1 MSRPASSA
9 DGAPGSQPPGS
20 PGSEAMRLSGSV
32 LKRESSGVT
41 TPKSAARTRQACWR
55 SRAGTVASQAVSS
68 ALRSVSSTL
77 RSVSSCSSSAM
88 VKTASAAYCSAS
100 SALAASPVSRS
111 SAAESSPSSWWMVC
125 CRCADPKDQ
134 ALGLGPVLRRT
145 TGVELLVG
153 PCLFGPVAGGVATR
167 LHELRM
173 GDPSGRSTEDDC
185 EDRSKRD
192 EDEGAGQQGTCNHE
206 RRDNEQRNGGQKADA
221 VLTATGIGGT
231 HVTQIKRW
239 DHPYGPDTHVRAP
252 PLRGSGRAPASAAS
266 SDRPTPWPGRSVSRP
281 IQLTAYPA

>member
-1 MSRPASSA
+1 M
-9 DGAPGSQPPGS
+9 
-20 PGSEAMRLSGSV
+20 

-77 RSVSSCSSSAM
+77 RSVSSCSSSAT

-100 SALAASPVSRS
+100 SALAASLGQPVFGCGELTLELVDGLLPVR
-111 SAAESSPSSWWMVC
+111 
-125 CRCADPKDQ
+125 DPKDQ

-153 PCLFGPVAGGVATR
+153 PCLFGPVARGVPTR

-192 EDEGAGQQGTCNHE
+192 EEEGAGQQGTCNHE
-206 RRDNEQRNGGQKADA
+206 RRDNEKRNGGQKADA

-252 PLRGSGRAPASAAS
+252 PLRGSGRARRARPAATVPP
-266 SDRPTPWPGRSVSRP
+266 RVQGVRCRGRSS
-281 IQLTAYPA
+281 